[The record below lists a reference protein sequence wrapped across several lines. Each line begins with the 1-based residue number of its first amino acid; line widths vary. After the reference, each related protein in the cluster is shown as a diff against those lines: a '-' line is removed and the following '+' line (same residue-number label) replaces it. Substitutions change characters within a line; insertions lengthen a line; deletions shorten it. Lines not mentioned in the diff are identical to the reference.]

1 MKFMISQLA
10 ALLQDNTRKANTKLL
25 LKFVVLL
32 TLFFILYSVLFHVLM
47 LYEGRK
53 YSWITGLY
61 WTLTVMSTLGF
72 GDITFNS
79 DLGKFF
85 SLIVLLN
92 GIVFLLVMLPFTF
105 IQFFYAPWLE
115 AQNKARAPRKLPDKV
130 TNHVILTHYD
140 DVTANLVEK
149 FTNYG
154 IPYVVLTP
162 DLDQALRLHDLDCKV
177 VVGQLDDPETYKKL
191 RIDDAALV
199 VVLNDDITSTN
210 IIFTIRETN
219 EHVTIVTN
227 ADVDDS
233 LDILRLAGS
242 SHVFQFTKMLGMA
255 LARRVLGVSMKAN
268 VIGGFDEL
276 LIAEAPA
283 MRTPIQGKTIA
294 ESNLRQ
300 ITGVTVVGIWEEG
313 KFITPT
319 PQTRIGESTVLVLAG
334 DEEQLERYDAQIGW
348 HGYWNLSNGPVVVL
362 GGGRVGRSVAETLKE
377 RGIDYRV
384 VEKKPGI
391 ASKDHH
397 FIHGSAGDLET
408 LIKAGINQT
417 PSIIITT
424 HNDDLNIYLTI
435 YCRRLRPDV
444 QIISRASLDRN
455 INTLHRAG
463 ANLVM
468 SYSSLCT
475 TTIMN
480 LLKPEKILMLS
491 EGLNVFRS
499 SLTHKLENKPLLDL
513 KIRENTGCSVIAV
526 KRKDKLM
533 INPDPHMILE
543 GNDELIL
550 IGSEEAEKKF
560 NEKYAV
566 ASATINKNQVEKQG
580 Y

>member
-1 MKFMISQLA
+1 MKDGGIP
-10 ALLQDNTRKANTKLL
+10 
-25 LKFVVLL
+25 
-32 TLFFILYSVLFHVLM
+32 
-47 LYEGRK
+47 G
-53 YSWITGLY
+53 ITGLY

-72 GDITFNS
+72 GDITFHS

-115 AQNKARAPRKLPDKV
+115 AQNKARAPRTVPDRIF
-130 TNHVILTHYD
+130 NHVILTHYD
-140 DVTANLVEK
+140 DVAVNLIEK
-149 FTNYG
+149 FTQYG
-154 IPYVVLTP
+154 IHYVVLTS
-162 DLDQALRLHDLDCKV
+162 DLEQALRLHDLDCKV
-177 VVGQLDDPETYKKL
+177 VVGQLDDPQTYKQL
-191 RIDDAALV
+191 RIDHAALV

-210 IIFTIRETN
+210 IIFTIREIN
-219 EHVTIVTN
+219 EHVVTITN

-242 SHVFQFTKMLGMA
+242 THVFQFTKMLGMA

-283 MRTPIQGKTIA
+283 MRTPLQGKTLA

-300 ITGVTVVGIWEEG
+300 ITGVTVIGIWEEG

-319 PQTRIGESTVLVLAG
+319 PKTRIGESTVLVLAG
-334 DEEQLERYDAQIGW
+334 SEEQLERYDAQIGW
-348 HGYWNLSNGPVVVL
+348 HGYWNLSNGPVLVL
-362 GGGRVGRSVAETLKE
+362 GGGRVGQSVADTLKE

-391 ASKDHH
+391 AAKDHH
-397 FIHGSAGDLET
+397 FIHGSAGDLEV
-408 LIKAGINQT
+408 LIKAGIKKT

-424 HNDDLNIYLTI
+424 HNDDFNIYLTI

-499 SLTHKLENKPLLDL
+499 ALAYKLENKPLLDL
-513 KIRENTGCSVIAV
+513 QIRENTGCSVIAI

-533 INPDPHMILE
+533 INPDPNMVLE
-543 GNDELIL
+543 KDDELIL
-550 IGSEEAEKKF
+550 IGSEEAEKSF

-566 ASATINKNQVEKQG
+566 ATAIINKKQAEKQC